1 MTALRKF
8 TGGRSLEAM
17 LTQATVATV
26 EGNAL
31 TLTHKSE
38 PLARRLS
45 DQDNARKIA
54 GALTDVLGGDWQVRC
69 VHGNAPAASAARP
82 QQAAAAP
89 ERSFTRQSA
98 AAPAAPPAPAEQ
110 PSRPAPTASAG
121 APEGHDVRAGHPAAP
136 GTRRRGRRR
145 PLQRGRQP
153 GPAAAPTAA
162 GPGPGRG
169 GPQAALRPPRRP
181 PPGLTKVREWHIEGL
196 RVPRCAIHGCSGRP
210 GADARHPVG
219 LDPHDHRRRR
229 PLVAQQVLRQPRY
242 RWACRSSISAR
253 DAQVVPG
260 CCAPWAAWHLRGVRP
275 D

>member
-1 MTALRKF
+1 LDAAAIRNVWPQLMTALRKF

-54 GALTDVLGGDWQVRC
+54 GALTEVLGGDWQVRC

-110 PSRPAPTASAG
+110 PSRPAPPPPPARPKVTTAEPDIPLPPEPAG
-121 APEGHDVRAGHPAAP
+121 EDDEDLYNEDASPAPPPPPPPPDQDPDEVARKLLSDHLGA
-136 GTRRRGRRR
+136 R
-145 PLQRGRQP
+145 PL
-153 GPAAAPTAA
+153 
-162 GPGPGRG
+162 
-169 GPQAALRPPRRP
+169 
-181 PPGLTKVREWHIEGL
+181 
-196 RVPRCAIHGCSGRP
+196 
-210 GADARHPVG
+210 D
-219 LDPHDHRRRR
+219 
-229 PLVAQQVLRQPRY
+229 
-242 RWACRSSISAR
+242 
-253 DAQVVPG
+253 
-260 CCAPWAAWHLRGVRP
+260 
-275 D
+275 